1 MAPFPVRSR
10 AVRSFYKVLVLV
22 NREIVMILIYNIYST
37 DKERDIRK
45 QNIMYGLCDIYD
57 NTASYYKKQNDVIE
71 IIQEN
76 KRYAK
81 SFQFKNEEQDRR
93 RQQTCSKKTYY

>member
-1 MAPFPVRSR
+1 
-10 AVRSFYKVLVLV
+10 
-22 NREIVMILIYNIYST
+22 
-37 DKERDIRK
+37 
-45 QNIMYGLCDIYD
+45 MYWLCDLHD
-57 NTASYYKKQNDVIE
+57 NTASNYKKQNDVIE

-81 SFQFKNEEQDRR
+81 SLQFKNEEIDRR